1 MGRGKKMKNVIVT
14 GGSGFIGRT
23 LASQLK
29 QEVGPD
35 GHVATLGSSSVDLT
49 NNNSTFAFFE
59 KLAKKHTFD
68 HVFHLAALYKA
79 GDWPVNHP
87 ATQFYANMSINVNF
101 LEAWARFM
109 PQARLTSV
117 LSYCMYPSTEQPH
130 AESGLHGTEPEDY
143 LFAYAETKKALLI
156 AQRAYRQE
164 YDLSC
169 TAVILPTVYGH
180 GDSFAENSHVMGA
193 LIGKF
198 VRGAINNAPEVE
210 VWGDGKQEREFLFVD
225 DAADG
230 IIEAAKSLKLDVA
243 NLGTGEACSIREIV
257 DHIINASGFEGRVVN
272 NTAKFVGVRKRV
284 LDVTRIREAIGWR
297 AKTSLKDGIEAT
309 VEWYREGAS
318 DNGAL
323 RE

>member
-1 MGRGKKMKNVIVT
+1 MKNVIVT
-14 GGSGFIGRT
+14 GGTGFIGRA
-23 LASQLK
+23 LVAQLK
-29 QEVGPD
+29 QEVGP
-35 GHVATLGSSSVDLT
+35 GGVVASLGSSSVDLT
-49 NNNSTFAFFE
+49 NNNSTFACFE
-59 KLAKKHTFD
+59 ELAREHSFD

-87 ATQFYANMSINVNF
+87 ATQFYANMSMNVNL

-117 LSYCMYPSTEQPH
+117 LSYCMYPSTEEPH
-130 AESGLHGTEPEDY
+130 AESGLYGTEPEDY
-143 LFAYAETKKALLI
+143 LFAYAQTKKALLI

-164 YDLSC
+164 HNLSC
-169 TAVILPTVYGH
+169 TAVILPTVFGH

-198 VRGAINNAPEVE
+198 VRGAINNVPEVE

-230 IIEAAKSLKLDVA
+230 IIEAAKSLEFDVA

-257 DHIINASGFEGRVVN
+257 DHVIRASGFEGRVVN
-272 NTAKFVGVRKRV
+272 NTSKFVGVRKRV
-284 LDVTRIREAIGWR
+284 LDVTRIEEAIGWQ
-297 AKTSLKDGIEAT
+297 AKTSLKDGIETT
-309 VEWYREGAS
+309 VEWYRERVS
-318 DNGAL
+318 DDGVL
-323 RE
+323 RG